1 MTHLR
6 KLLRRTAYRTGV
18 LSMARIGVRHALTAV
33 MFHRVI
39 DPSDP
44 DFAQA
49 DPVYTVSA
57 PLFEQLLGF
66 FHDHYAVVDIHQVLD
81 AGNGIRA
88 LPDHALLIT
97 FDDGWADN
105 LRYAAPLLKARGM
118 PAVIFV
124 AAEAVQASSPAWW
137 QEEVFAV
144 SRSGGLAGWLSQHHN
159 QARIMGAASNGTADD
174 AVGVVTR
181 LALMDGDVRQS
192 ILVSLPRTACHARM
206 MLNAAELRQLAD
218 FGIAVGLHGYRH
230 VPLTALTD
238 AAAELADARE
248 ALARLSAG
256 GAVTTALGCPHG
268 RYDDKVIAAA
278 GAVGIKLVFTSDKLL
293 NATQRGMLTHT
304 GPLGRIGITAAHIES
319 EPNRLDRAAASRW
332 LWARDCR

>member
-44 DFAQA
+44 DFALA

-57 PLFEQLLGF
+57 PLFEQLLAF

-159 QARIMGAASNGTADD
+159 QARIMGTASNGTADD
-174 AVGVVTR
+174 AVDVVTR

-218 FGIAVGLHGYRH
+218 FGIA
-230 VPLTALTD
+230 
-238 AAAELADARE
+238 
-248 ALARLSAG
+248 
-256 GAVTTALGCPHG
+256 
-268 RYDDKVIAAA
+268 AA

-304 GPLGRIGITAAHIES
+304 GPLGRIGITAADIES
-319 EPNRLDRAAASRW
+319 APNRLDRAATSRW